1 MVTNSRRASL
11 ALVVGVLSILVGGS
25 ERALAQQT
33 GLFPLAPIRR
43 QRVPCDQEDAI
54 YKINKQKFFGYH
66 PTAWRRFPEGWSL
79 PSPDAPNREQSFKE
93 IKLGSTPESF
103 EGEAGPGEEMRPQPA
118 PAGPGARPPAATLP
132 ADRSPFETDVPGAA
146 PGAAPAPRGGQAPKP
161 GTPPPGARSPF
172 DDIPDPGAAPPVKP
186 RAPQSAVTPPA
197 PGAGAPELTAPEAQ
211 PRANVGMRSRRGE
224 PDQEATEE
232 ESGPLLALPSIDLSR
247 PAPLGTGPDAQ
258 PGASTALAEDPAS
271 NPNATAPPPP
281 QAPPQRRG
289 LLSNLF
295 GGLGLN
301 WLRR

>member
-11 ALVVGVLSILVGGS
+11 ALVVGVLSALVGVS

-43 QRVPCDQEDAI
+43 QRVPCDQEDPI

-103 EGEAGPGEEMRPQPA
+103 EGEAGPGEEMRPQP
-118 PAGPGARPPAATLP
+118 GPGGPGGRPPAATLP

-146 PGAAPAPRGGQAPKP
+146 PGAAAPPRGGQAPKP
-161 GTPPPGARSPF
+161 ATPPPGARSPF
-172 DDIPDPGAAPPVKP
+172 EDLPDPGAAPPVKP
-186 RAPQSAVTPPA
+186 RAPQSAVTPPV

-211 PRANVGMRSRRGE
+211 PRPSVGMRSRRGE
-224 PDQEATEE
+224 SDQEAADEE
-232 ESGPLLALPSIDLSR
+232 NGPLLALPSIDFSR
-247 PAPLGTGPDAQ
+247 PDQLGAGPEIP
-258 PGASTALAEDPAS
+258 PGANAALAENTAS
-271 NPNATAPPPP
+271 NPGTAAPP